1 MNNRNKHS
9 DPDSQLY
16 SAILKLQTV
25 EECYDFFTDLCT
37 FSELKAMEQRF
48 ELAKLLNDGLIYNDI
63 LEKTGASS
71 ATISRV
77 NRSLN
82 YGMGAYRIIF
92 DRMKEDE
99 QKQKE
104 QQDAINA
111 DRAGQVGTGDRSE
124 KIRTYNF
131 PQDRCTDHRIG
142 LTVHNLDKIM
152 DGNLDDIIDALAT
165 REQAE
170 KLQKLNT

>member
-1 MNNRNKHS
+1 MNNRNKRS
-9 DPDSQLY
+9 DPDSELY

-77 NRSLN
+77 NRSLI
-82 YGMGAYRIIF
+82 YGNGGYESVLGK
-92 DRMKEDE
+92 MKE
-99 QKQKE
+99 KE
-104 QQDAINA
+104 
-111 DRAGQVGTGDRSE
+111 G
-124 KIRTYNF
+124 K
-131 PQDRCTDHRIG
+131 
-142 LTVHNLDKIM
+142 
-152 DGNLDDIIDALAT
+152 
-165 REQAE
+165 
-170 KLQKLNT
+170 